1 VKRDTQHTVH
11 YALPPHLRAE
21 VKRVTTGHES
31 GTCGRTDGVDVV
43 VPEYLRRG
51 TERKGRLSMVPV
63 YSYSCPDPCYGHTTT
78 YRRSPNTRIATQ
90 STEQHTYM
98 NIPLRTEHIPLQ
110 GPVRLTIRSTPILLS
125 RTLGACAERVQH
137 PDPSSLHTYDAFGG
151 EGIEV
156 GGLDAASGVHEVH
169 LIVAQVL
176 CSGGAGCGAGGGT
189 RATAAGV
196 DRVSHGRESFLPS
209 AST

>member
-1 VKRDTQHTVH
+1 MERDREEGEVKYGPCLLVQLPLLRPYNHVQAESQHTQ
-11 YALPPHLRAE
+11 
-21 VKRVTTGHES
+21 
-31 GTCGRTDGVDVV
+31 C
-43 VPEYLRRG
+43 
-51 TERKGRLSMVPV
+51 
-63 YSYSCPDPCYGHTTT
+63 
-78 YRRSPNTRIATQ
+78 NQ

-125 RTLGACAERVQH
+125 RTHWACAERVQH

-196 DRVSHGRESFLPS
+196 DRVSHGGESFLPS